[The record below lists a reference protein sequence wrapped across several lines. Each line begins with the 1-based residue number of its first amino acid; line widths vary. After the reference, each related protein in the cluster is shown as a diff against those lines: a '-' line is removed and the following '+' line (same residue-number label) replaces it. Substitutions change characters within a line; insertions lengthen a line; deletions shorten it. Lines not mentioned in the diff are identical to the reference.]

1 MANVSAYLRPATLDD
16 ALGCLGRPGAVVVGG
31 GTMVNTAHT
40 PEPVLIVD
48 LQDLHIDAIE
58 RDGEDGLLIGAT
70 ATFQRM
76 ADEASVPAAIR
87 EAARRE
93 EPSTLRTLATVG
105 GLVATADPSSELLAA
120 LLVHDA
126 TVRLAGRDGVRTVD
140 LAALLDDG
148 RPLANRI
155 ITAVRVE
162 TGGVTAVARTA
173 RTRADRAIVAA
184 IARRTTG
191 GTRRLALTG
200 VARTP
205 LLVAPA
211 QDVANGLDPPGD
223 YRGSAEYR
231 RALVAVLARRALEE
245 IG

>member
-40 PEPVLIVD
+40 PNPVLIVD

-70 ATFQRM
+70 ATFQRL
-76 ADEASVPAAIR
+76 ADDASVPAAIR

-126 TVRLAGRDGVRTVD
+126 TVRLAGRDGVRSVD
-140 LAALLDDG
+140 LAALLNDSQ
-148 RPLANRI
+148 PLANRI

-162 TGGVTAVARTA
+162 RGGVTAVARTA

-231 RALVAVLARRALEE
+231 RALVAVLARRALEG